1 MLQMKRPRQKLR
13 KELNETEI
21 TNLSDKDF
29 EVMVRKM
36 LTGLWRRMDELRIQQ
51 RENTQKLIRTVLTT
65 ECKIQ

>member
-36 LTGLWRRMDELRIQQ
+36 LPGLWRRMDELRIQQ
-51 RENTQKLIRTVLTT
+51 RENTQKLIRTVLT